1 MNFRKLALF
10 AALAAA
16 LSVGAIDAWAR
27 PGGGSSFG
35 SRGAKDLFRARR
47 RRQRR
52 PLRLRRFF
60 EQLRHAA
67 AAPCGACQR
76 INTRPSGGFWPVG
89 LMGGLLGGL
98 LGAGLIGMLFGNGLF
113 GGLGGI
119 TSFLGLLLQI
129 GLVVLVVRF
138 AMNWFRNRQAASAGA
153 ASRTAG
159 GSLSR
164 PAERR
169 SFGRTWRWVWRRT
182 RRRSCR
188 RRAGWRRC
196 RPLRRRAPVPL
207 QIDKGDYDAFE
218 KRLSEVQQA
227 FSAEDV
233 GALRRLCTPE
243 VAAHLEQEIADN
255 SARGLVNKVSDVRLL
270 QGDLAESWREP
281 DADYAT
287 VAMRFA
293 LNDVMVEKATG
304 RAAPGAS
311 TIPAEV
317 TELWT
322 FRRAPGADSSAWTL
336 SAMQQA
342 A

>member
-35 SRGAKDLFRARR
+35 SRGAKTYS
-47 RRQRR
+47 
-52 PLRLRRFF
+52 
-60 EQLRHAA
+60 
-67 AAPCGACQR
+67 APPS
-76 INTRPSGGFWPVG
+76 TRTAPSSAPIERSVTPRSAPSAPAVNSPSGGFGRG

-98 LGAGLIGMLFGNGLF
+98 LGAGLFGMLFGNGLF

-119 TSFLGLLLQI
+119 GSFLGLLLQI

-138 AMNWFRNRQAASAGA
+138 AMNWFRNRQAAPAGA
-153 ASRTAG
+153 APGQQGAAYRGPQNGGLPGGFGGGLAG
-159 GSLSR
+159 GGLAGGA
-164 PAERR
+164 PA
-169 SFGRTWRWVWRRT
+169 GG
-182 RRRSCR
+182 
-188 RRAGWRRC
+188 A
-196 RPLRRRAPVPL
+196 APRPL

-218 KRLSEVQQA
+218 RRLAEVQQA

-255 SARGLVNKVSDVRLL
+255 AARGLVNKVSDVRLL

-293 LNDVMVEKATG
+293 LRDVMVEKATG

>member
-1 MNFRKLALF
+1 MNLRKLALF

-16 LSVGAIDAWAR
+16 LSVGAVDAWAR

-35 SRGAKDLFRARR
+35 SRGARTYSAPPSTRTA
-47 RRQRR
+47 
-52 PLRLRRFF
+52 PS
-60 EQLRHAA
+60 
-67 AAPCGACQR
+67 AAPIERSITPRSAPSAPGF
-76 INTRPSGGFWPVG
+76 NRPSGGFG
-89 LMGGLLGGL
+89 RGLLGGL
-98 LGAGLIGMLFGNGLF
+98 LGAGLFGMLFGHGLF
-113 GGLGGI
+113 GGLGGL

-129 GLVVLVVRF
+129 GLIVLLARF

-153 ASRTAG
+153 APGPQGAAYRGPLNG
-159 GSLSR
+159 GAPGGFGGQGQGFGGYGAA
-164 PAERR
+164 PA
-169 SFGRTWRWVWRRT
+169 
-182 RRRSCR
+182 
-188 RRAGWRRC
+188 
-196 RPLRRRAPVPL
+196 PLA
-207 QIDKGDYDAFE
+207 IDKGDYDAFE
-218 KRLSEVQQA
+218 RRLAEVQQA

-243 VAAHLEQEIADN
+243 VAARLEQEIADN
-255 SARGLVNKVSDVRLL
+255 AARGLVNKVSDVRLL

-293 LNDVMVEKATG
+293 LKDVMVEKATG
-304 RAAPGAS
+304 RVAPGAS

>member
-35 SRGAKDLFRARR
+35 SRGAKTYSAPPSTRTA
-47 RRQRR
+47 
-52 PLRLRRFF
+52 PS
-60 EQLRHAA
+60 
-67 AAPCGACQR
+67 AAPIERSVTPRSAPSAPAV
-76 INTRPSGGFWPVG
+76 NSPSGGFGRG

-153 ASRTAG
+153 ASGLQGAAYRGPQNGGLSGGLGGGFGGGPGGGLAG
-159 GSLSR
+159 GA
-164 PAERR
+164 PAGGAAGR
-169 SFGRTWRWVWRRT
+169 FG
-182 RRRSCR
+182 
-188 RRAGWRRC
+188 A
-196 RPLRRRAPVPL
+196 APVPL

-243 VAAHLEQEIADN
+243 VAAHLEQEIADT